1 MNMGSQCCASRY
13 HELNV
18 GRALLCSCVVML
30 AIAAAGCGG
39 GSDPPSQQRGAAP
52 DIPAGLVA
60 NAGDGQVSL
69 SWNASNGASS
79 YNVKRATTANGP
91 YSVVQASL
99 ATTTFANTGLTN
111 ETTYYYVVS
120 AANQSGESA
129 NSSPAN
135 AKPTAP
141 IAKRA
146 LIVSVTGSG
155 AVKSSGGEIDCGTG
169 CTAQFANGTA
179 VALSATPATGAMFQG
194 WSGDCAGTTPSC
206 TVTMSAARNVT
217 AAFGSTSPTPSGY
230 GPRVTPGIEPEV
242 TLKDAP
248 AGWSTSADDQV
259 VEGLIFRTPPKIM
272 HARVH
277 FKNVKWLTA
286 VGQTY
291 PGGDHWAFDP
301 AITDDPRVVGLV
313 FEHNDFTDA
322 MPAFGSHDPAQPW
335 IVRASIMRGSS
346 DGYGD
351 SAKAGS
357 NVIIEDSSFVNDYP
371 PLPIA
376 HSDGLQCDV
385 RKGSACRRVADR
397 AQSHSGAVSLF
408 GSRTQSH
415 WRRPCAHPGKYDRSH
430 VDLRSVGCDRA
441 PRANRLDRQRRREGS
456 ADPELLTHGE

>member
-1 MNMGSQCCASRY
+1 MDRPTAFPHHDY

-18 GRALLCSCVVML
+18 GRALLCSCVVTL
-30 AIAAAGCGG
+30 AIASAGCGG
-39 GSDPPSQQRGAAP
+39 GSDPPTQQRGA
-52 DIPAGLVA
+52 
-60 NAGDGQVSL
+60 
-69 SWNASNGASS
+69 
-79 YNVKRATTANGP
+79 
-91 YSVVQASL
+91 
-99 ATTTFANTGLTN
+99 
-111 ETTYYYVVS
+111 
-120 AANQSGESA
+120 
-129 NSSPAN
+129 
-135 AKPTAP
+135 AP

-146 LIVSVTGSG
+146 LTVSVTGSG
-155 AVKSSGGEIDCGTG
+155 AVKSSGGEIDCGTS
-169 CTAQFANGTA
+169 CTAQFANETA

-217 AAFGSTSPTPSGY
+217 AAFGSTSPTPGGY

>member
-1 MNMGSQCCASRY
+1 
-13 HELNV
+13 
-18 GRALLCSCVVML
+18 
-30 AIAAAGCGG
+30 
-39 GSDPPSQQRGAAP
+39 
-52 DIPAGLVA
+52 
-60 NAGDGQVSL
+60 
-69 SWNASNGASS
+69 
-79 YNVKRATTANGP
+79 
-91 YSVVQASL
+91 
-99 ATTTFANTGLTN
+99 
-111 ETTYYYVVS
+111 
-120 AANQSGESA
+120 
-129 NSSPAN
+129 
-135 AKPTAP
+135 
-141 IAKRA
+141 
-146 LIVSVTGSG
+146 
-155 AVKSSGGEIDCGTG
+155 
-169 CTAQFANGTA
+169 
-179 VALSATPATGAMFQG
+179 
-194 WSGDCAGTTPSC
+194 
-206 TVTMSAARNVT
+206 MSAARNVT
-217 AAFGSTSPTPSGY
+217 AAFGSTSPTPGGY

-259 VEGLIFRTPPKIM
+259 VEGLIFHTPPKIM

-415 WRRPCAHPGKYDRSH
+415 WRRPCGHPGKHDRSH

-441 PRANRLDRQRRREGS
+441 PRANRLDRQRR
-456 ADPELLTHGE
+456 